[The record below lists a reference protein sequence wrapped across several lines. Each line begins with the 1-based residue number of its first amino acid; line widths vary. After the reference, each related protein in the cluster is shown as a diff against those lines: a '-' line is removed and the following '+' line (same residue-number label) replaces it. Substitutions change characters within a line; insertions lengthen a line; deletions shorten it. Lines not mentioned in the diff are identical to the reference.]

1 MFSGRGTVGMRVLT
15 LRFSFKQELEES
27 KILTFTEKKL
37 GRLGAPAEPPQD
49 TASGPIS
56 LLQGMQ
62 RMHSLLRSP

>member
-56 LLQGMQ
+56 
-62 RMHSLLRSP
+62 